1 MTAPRDLPAP
11 GRRQTLCVALRRGP
25 SPVFLINSR
34 LDLFA
39 VAGPGSGG
47 KPLHRARHPFS
58 RSYGAVLP
66 SSFTMVLPIALVCST
81 HPPVSVCG
89 TGTSRIPRGFSWK
102 HGLTDFAQSLRPP
115 PRASCGAHFTAPR
128 PTRPHGD
135 VQNPARLPFSVAP
148 SVKLRVGG
156 AGMSTCCASATP
168 SGLALAPD

>member
-11 GRRQTLCVALRRGP
+11 GRRQTLCVALRLGQ

-47 KPLHRARHPFS
+47 TPLHRSRHPFS

-115 PRASCGAHFTAPR
+115 PRARAARISLRRALRGLTGTSRTP
-128 PTRPHGD
+128 PGYPSPSPHRSSSASV
-135 VQNPARLPFSVAP
+135 VQECPPAVHRLRLP
-148 SVKLRVGG
+148 
-156 AGMSTCCASATP
+156 ASP
-168 SGLALAPD
+168 

>member
-11 GRRQTLCVALRRGP
+11 GRRQTLCVALRLGQ

-47 KPLHRARHPFS
+47 VPLHRSRHPFS

-89 TGTSRIPRGFSWK
+89 TGTSRIPRGFSRQ
-102 HGLTDFAQSLRPP
+102 HGLTGFALRLRPAPQAHVAPAFHWEP
-115 PRASCGAHFTAPR
+115 PYAPSRGRPEPR
-128 PTRPHGD
+128 PATLLRRPIGSSALPG
-135 VQNPARLPFSVAP
+135 VRECRPAVHRLRLP
-148 SVKLRVGG
+148 
-156 AGMSTCCASATP
+156 ASP
-168 SGLALAPD
+168 